1 MYGTLNSIEEIC
13 VWLQHLR
20 GSRDIFIVYIY
31 TFIISGYQQA
41 VTFIIIIS
49 TIHGC

>member
-20 GSRDIFIVYIY
+20 EAAEISLLC
-31 TFIISGYQQA
+31 TFIHLYLDISRP
-41 VTFIIIIS
+41 
-49 TIHGC
+49 